1 MSTMFGYPNGNFG
14 PADNIDRASVATIIA
29 RAILP
34 DFKEGSNYGNPGG
47 YTDVAGHWAESAIAY
62 CSKYGVFEG
71 YTDGTFKPN
80 QPITRQEF
88 ALVIAR
94 LDGVM
99 TPGEMD
105 FTDIDEA
112 GSWALGG
119 IYTAYKKGWVNGYT
133 DGSFKPLNNIRRD
146 EAVKVFN
153 AYLNRGVDADGLRKL
168 HEYVHSGVASNVTGN
183 GTDEYMTWPD
193 VPQGHWAYYE
203 IVEAANDH
211 EFVPDF
217 ESELGYTLPEE
228 WDKCW
233 IDERWRYHDDLN
245 DGGPNAA
252 LLSAGFRVWLH

>member
-1 MSTMFGYPNGNFG
+1 MSTMSSAIPNGNFG

-217 ESELGYTLPEE
+217 ESGAGLYPARGVGQVLDRRALALP
-228 WDKCW
+228 
-233 IDERWRYHDDLN
+233 R
-245 DGGPNAA
+245 
-252 LLSAGFRVWLH
+252 